1 MTPPRLA
8 LLSAAGLSILL
19 PQAPAPDPMDEGRA
33 LTASFLKGED
43 LPALHKRLSAPLKAR
58 VKDFE
63 GFQAFQRSVAQ
74 GLGDAPELIREDLDT
89 SGPARIYRR
98 VVKGSI
104 PVPMEILWGIEADG
118 TISTFAVRPHQ
129 KKAEAAPS
137 RFLDYATKTAFR
149 LPFEGEW
156 TVYWGGRT
164 LEQNYHA
171 ANASQR
177 FAMDLLV
184 FKEGKS
190 HAGDGKRPEDYYAW
204 GRKILAPAAGKV
216 VAAVDG
222 HDDAAPGV
230 MMRPGAGNPAGNH
243 VVLDHGNGEFS
254 LLAHL
259 QKGSLKVK
267 AGDTV
272 KAGQPLGLCG
282 NSGNTSEPHLHIH
295 LQTGPAFPGAT
306 EGLPMPFTDFLA
318 DGKPVAKGELVK
330 GMAVR
335 PK

>member
-8 LLSAAGLSILL
+8 LLASVGLAALL
-19 PQAPAPDPMDEGRA
+19 PQVPTADPMDEGRA
-33 LTASFLKGED
+33 LTAKFLKGED
-43 LPALHKRLSAPLKAR
+43 LAGLFARLSPALKAR
-58 VKDFE
+58 IQTLE
-63 GFQAFQRSVAQ
+63 GLQAFRQNVVQ
-74 GLGDAPELIREDLDT
+74 GLGPAPELVREDFDA

-98 VVKGSI
+98 IVKGSI
-104 PVPMEILWGIEADG
+104 PVPLEIVWGLEADG
-118 TISTFAVRPHQ
+118 TISTFAVRPQ
-129 KKAEAAPS
+129 AKKVEAAPS
-137 RFLDYATKTAFR
+137 RFLDYPTKTAFR

-156 TVYWGGRT
+156 TVFWGGRT

-190 HAGDGKRPEDYYAW
+190 HAGDGKRCEDYFAW
-204 GRKILAPAAGKV
+204 GRKILAPADGKV

-222 HDDAAPGV
+222 QDDATPGV
-230 MMRPGAGNPAGNH
+230 MMQPGTGNPAGNH

-254 LLAHL
+254 LLAHFR
-259 QKGSLKVK
+259 KGSLRVK

-272 KAGQPLGLCG
+272 KAGQYLGLCG

-295 LQTGPAFPGAT
+295 LQTGPDFPGAT
-306 EGLPMPFTDFLA
+306 EGLPMAFTDFLA
-318 DGKPVAKGELVK
+318 DGKPVARGELVK
-330 GMAVR
+330 GMRVR
-335 PK
+335 PR